1 MDIVI
6 QPHCADPDCLICENG
21 WVATT
26 PEPYSVVRDIAYTI
40 GVAVLVALP
49 SLLLIYS
56 YAHRS

>member
-1 MDIVI
+1 MI
-6 QPHCADPDCLICENG
+6 QPHCDDPDCLICKNG

-26 PEPYSVVRDIAYTI
+26 PEPYSIVRDIAYAI
-40 GVAVLVALP
+40 GIAVLVALP